1 MEEEGGEISHG
12 DWRVLGSFDA
22 RRLRREDVT
31 CFTTKKKMARYCGIV
46 LLPLHFCLT
55 LSGFCVY
62 ACFIVSFWILV
73 WAV

>member
-1 MEEEGGEISHG
+1 MRFPTETGEC
-12 DWRVLGSFDA
+12 WA
-22 RRLRREDVT
+22 RLMLEDYVA
-31 CFTTKKKMARYCGIV
+31 KMSLASRPKKMARYCGIV